1 MRYFDDMDDTA
12 PSMNDALVNNSGPA
26 NGSHWP
32 VMPSTSSYMST
43 PRAAVGQP
51 LYAHHR
57 HHQTPTMAHIDDS
70 NGTEYSHNALD
81 APYSP
86 PRVAVAPAMSALY
99 RLSTDSGY
107 EWSTRKPRRDR
118 KRGIRS
124 VDYGDDAQQDMTVSS
139 STPCQCSGTP
149 THQRVHHPRQSWQAS
164 PIDDRELLDETRDAA
179 EEDNDPLDRLIRL
192 SAQMLHFGQSILE
205 TTERGTLAQLSQ
217 TRVSCSSTYR
227 YGEADKVST
236 VHRLVRS
243 SLA

>member
-1 MRYFDDMDDTA
+1 MVDTA
-12 PSMNDALVNNSGPA
+12 ASIKGALVNNSGPA

-32 VMPSTSSYMST
+32 VMPSTSSCMST
-43 PRAAVGQP
+43 PRAAAGQP
-51 LYAHHR
+51 LYANHHR
-57 HHQTPTMAHIDDS
+57 HHRQTPTMAQIDDS